1 MPARLR
7 EIADGVHLGALAP
20 AGLLQTVL
28 LEGPD
33 GDVVVDAGFPWS
45 ARRLATLLRGRHIV
59 EHAVTHA
66 HGDHVGAS
74 AWLCRQTG
82 APLAMGAADAPR
94 FENGR
99 IDTHSGAAGR
109 LVLGGLARERRPVD
123 RRLVEGDR
131 VAGFEVLA
139 VPGHSPGTLALWRA
153 GDGVL
158 VVGDGPV
165 NVSSDPTSPRWL
177 PLPAACTTTRR
188 SRTPR
193 VAGSPRC
200 APRSWWP
207 CTGGRWP
214 PPTPGPARSA
224 PDPPGAPHFGRSVGR
239 WPRGRRSS
247 RPTASRWRTSW
258 RRP

>member
-1 MPARLR
+1 MAARLR
-7 EIADGVHLGALAP
+7 EVADGVHLGALAP

-45 ARRLATLLRGRHIV
+45 ARRLATLLRGRHVV

-94 FENGR
+94 FESGR

-153 GDGVL
+153 ADGVL

-165 NVSSDPTSPRWL
+165 NVSTDPTSPRWL
-177 PLPAACTTTRR
+177 PLPR
-188 SRTPR
+188 
-193 VAGSPRC
+193 GLHD
-200 APRSWWP
+200 
-207 CTGGRWP
+207 
-214 PPTPGPARSA
+214 
-224 PDPPGAPHFGRSVGR
+224 DPPVAD
-239 WPRGRRSS
+239 
-247 RPTASRWRTSW
+247 ASR
-258 RRP
+258 RRLAALRPALVVALHGRPVASPDAWARAVGA